1 MPAETARA
9 TTTDTRSK
17 VARRRLLIGLVVVL
31 VVVGGV
37 GFLLTRG
44 SSGGGIGQIFGHSA
58 APATPVHFTVD
69 KVGAEKVAEEVDRSA
84 MQSSLKETGTGVG
97 TVLDQLFS
105 TGYADPSK
113 WGDAGEIKDLFV
125 PDAAQTVE
133 DNVNTLTIGE
143 HADDTYESLQPLDA
157 KVRVRALIDAHG
169 KSIRAYA
176 DAKFAGLARHKDGTY
191 SKITVSGSFF
201 LVPAGD
207 GWKIEAFR
215 VNRLERPAKAPASPS
230 SSASASGGS
239 S

>member
-1 MPAETARA
+1 MWGPCWTSCSRRA
-9 TTTDTRSK
+9 TPTRASGATQ
-17 VARRRLLIGLVVVL
+17 ARSRTCSCPTPRRPWR
-31 VVVGGV
+31 
-37 GFLLTRG
+37 T
-44 SSGGGIGQIFGHSA
+44 
-58 APATPVHFTVD
+58 
-69 KVGAEKVAEEVDRSA
+69 
-84 MQSSLKETGTGVG
+84 
-97 TVLDQLFS
+97 
-105 TGYADPSK
+105 
-113 WGDAGEIKDLFV
+113 
-125 PDAAQTVE
+125 
-133 DNVNTLTIGE
+133 NVNALTIGE

-176 DAKFAGLARHKDGTY
+176 EAKFAGLARHKDGTY